1 MQELTNV
8 SKSPVFQND
17 DMTELLSTI
26 DSKLSQMDPITLEQ
40 MSGIKLMNRI
50 DTKYLVDVRRL
61 PALLDK
67 AKSDYYVQEIESKRK
82 AFYRTL
88 YYDTSDA
95 KMYTIHQNRKLNRQK
110 IRVREYVE
118 SNLTFLEI
126 KNKNNK
132 GRTKKIRISVA
143 HDEIKSQQAA
153 VDFITEK
160 ANYAVDEISGR
171 LRNQFSRITLVNKGK
186 TERLTIDINIKFDNC
201 VTGNQNT
208 IPSLCI
214 VEVKRDGNV
223 YSPFTSY
230 MADFRIKKKSI
241 SKYCLGMILTDPGLK
256 QNRFKEKLR
265 YIEKMLS
272 KNNN

>member
-1 MQELTNV
+1 MQELINV
-8 SKSPVFQND
+8 SQTSANQD
-17 DMTELLSTI
+17 ADLQELFSTI
-26 DSKLSQMDPITLEQ
+26 DSKLSQMDPISLEQ

-67 AKSDYYVQEIESKRK
+67 AKSDYYVQEIAGKRK

-88 YYDTSDA
+88 YWDTADA
-95 KMYTIHQNRKLNRQK
+95 DMYTIHHDRKLNRQK

-126 KNKNNK
+126 KNKSNK

-143 HDEIKSQQAA
+143 NEDIKSQTES
-153 VDFITEK
+153 VDFINEK
-160 ANYAVDEISGR
+160 ANYGIDEISGR

-186 TERLTIDINIKFDNC
+186 TERLTIDVNIKFDNC
-201 VTGNQNT
+201 VTGNKNT
-208 IPSLCI
+208 IPNLCI

-241 SKYCLGMILTDPGLK
+241 SKYCLGMILTDPSLK
-256 QNRFKEKLR
+256 QNRFKMKLR

-272 KNNN
+272 KK

>member
-1 MQELTNV
+1 MQELTSV
-8 SKSPVFQND
+8 SRIPVFPD
-17 DMTELLSTI
+17 VDMEELLSTI
-26 DSKLSQMDPITLEQ
+26 DTKLSQMDPISLEQ

-67 AKSDYYVQEIESKRK
+67 AKSDYFVQEIAGKRK

-88 YYDTSDA
+88 YWDTADA
-95 KMYTIHQNRKLNRQK
+95 QMYIIHHDRKLNRQK

-126 KNKNNK
+126 KNKSNK
-132 GRTKKIRISVA
+132 GRTKKIRISVP
-143 HDEIKSQQAA
+143 DENIKSHEDA
-153 VDFITEK
+153 VDFINK
-160 ANYAVDEISGR
+160 SAKYGIDEISGR

-186 TERLTIDINIKFDNC
+186 TERLTIDISIKFENC
-201 VTGNQNT
+201 VTGNKNT
-208 IPSLCI
+208 IPALCI

-230 MADFRIKKKSI
+230 MADCRIKKKSI

-256 QNRFKEKLR
+256 KNRFKMKLR

-272 KNNN
+272 KK

>member
-1 MQELTNV
+1 MSELNNV
-8 SKSPVFQND
+8 LQMPVCSDEDIQ
-17 DMTELLSTI
+17 ELLSTI
-26 DSKLSQMDPITLEQ
+26 DSKLAQMDPISLEQ

-50 DTKYLVDVRRL
+50 DTKYLVDVHRL

-67 AKSDYYVQEIESKRK
+67 AKSDYYVQEIGGKRK

-88 YYDTSDA
+88 YWDTADA
-95 KMYTIHQNRKLNRQK
+95 KMYTIHHDRKLNRQK
-110 IRVREYVE
+110 IRIREYVE

-132 GRTKKIRISVA
+132 GRTKKIRISIPNE
-143 HDEIKSQQAA
+143 DIKSQSEA
-153 VDFITEK
+153 VDFINNS
-160 ANYAVDEISGR
+160 ANYGIDEISGR

-186 TERLTIDINIKFDNC
+186 TERLTIDVNIKFDNC
-201 VTGNQNT
+201 VTGEQNT

-230 MADFRIKKKSI
+230 MDDFRIKKKSI
-241 SKYCLGMILTDPGLK
+241 SKYCLGMILTDAGLK
-256 QNRFKEKLR
+256 QNRFKSKLR
-265 YIEKMLS
+265 YIKNMLS
-272 KNNN
+272 KK

>member
-8 SKSPVFQND
+8 SQMPVVAD
-17 DMTELLSTI
+17 EDMQELISTI
-26 DSKLSQMDPITLEQ
+26 DSKLAQMDPITLEQ

-67 AKSDYYVQEIESKRK
+67 AKSDYYVQEIAGKRK

-88 YYDTSDA
+88 YWDTADA
-95 KMYTIHQNRKLNRQK
+95 HMYTIHHDRKLNRQK

-143 HDEIKSQQAA
+143 NENIKSQTEA
-153 VDFITEK
+153 VDFINEK
-160 ANYAVDEISGR
+160 ANYGIDEIFGR

-201 VTGNQNT
+201 VTGNHNT
-208 IPSLCI
+208 IPTLCI

-241 SKYCLGMILTDPGLK
+241 SKYCLGMILTDPNLK
-256 QNRFKEKLR
+256 QNRFKAKLR
-265 YIEKMLS
+265 YIQNMLS
-272 KNNN
+272 KQ

>member
-8 SKSPVFQND
+8 SQTTVVCDEEMQ
-17 DMTELLSTI
+17 ELISTI

-67 AKSDYYVQEIESKRK
+67 AKSDYYVQEIASKRK

-88 YYDTSDA
+88 YYDTADA
-95 KMYTIHQNRKLNRQK
+95 EMYTIHHDRKLNRQK

-143 HDEIKSQQAA
+143 NDQIASQPEA

-160 ANYAVDEISGR
+160 ANYAVDKISGR

-186 TERLTIDINIKFDNC
+186 TERLTIDLNIKFDNC
-201 VTGNQNT
+201 VTGNHNT
-208 IPSLCI
+208 IPALCI

-230 MADFRIKKKSI
+230 MDDFRIKKKSI
-241 SKYCLGMILTDPGLK
+241 SKYCLGMILTDEGLK
-256 QNRFKEKLR
+256 KNRFKEKLR

-272 KNNN
+272 KK